1 MQHIF
6 IDADPAELVAW
17 MRGECTQVAVPPP
30 PNHTTKMFTVTM
42 LRRDAVVIPA
52 ALWSETANARSE
64 PLDRK

>member
-1 MQHIF
+1 MKRIF
-6 IDADPAELVAW
+6 IDADPEELICWLAGTPVP
-17 MRGECTQVAVPPP
+17 VPPP
-30 PNHTTKMFTVTM
+30 PPARATKTFTVTM